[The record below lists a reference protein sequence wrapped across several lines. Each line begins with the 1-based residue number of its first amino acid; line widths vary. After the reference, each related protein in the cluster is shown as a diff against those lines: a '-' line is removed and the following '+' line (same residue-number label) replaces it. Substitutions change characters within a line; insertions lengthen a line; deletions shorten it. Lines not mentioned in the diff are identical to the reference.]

1 MPNVWIVSAF
11 SPSSFPFD
19 KILSERADCLVL
31 SLSDVEETASVY
43 SALSRPDML
52 IVDLAGVHQPPRA
65 FLQHVNRLNPDAMV
79 VAVAPPENA
88 VSVSS
93 YAQAGVDEVI
103 LRPPNEQQ
111 TTGTTQQL
119 LKRIA
124 ALDQL
129 LSLQEKLQKD
139 MSHTR
144 IVAKSRSMR
153 DILQR
158 LPLLASS
165 RSTVLITG
173 ETGTGKELVARAI
186 HYLGPRAGRPFV
198 TVDCGTMPEHLVE
211 NELFGH
217 TRGAYTD
224 AGSPY
229 RGLIQ
234 EADNGTLFLD
244 EVEALPLTIQA
255 KFLRFLQD
263 RQFKPLGQSKYSSVD
278 VRVVAATNV
287 DLARAV
293 ELKQFRED
301 LYYRLNVVPLFIPPL
316 RERKADIFTLASY
329 FMVRHTTGVGSIPQI
344 PDDILQRWFDHD
356 WPGNVRE
363 LENRVQEWL
372 TTRETSHGES
382 WVQHTGRVSEP
393 YPRFAEAKREALDRC
408 EQDYFKEI
416 LRRTLGNISAAA
428 RIAGI
433 DRKNLR
439 RLLKKHSIDAFDFRR
454 RR

>member
-1 MPNVWIVSAF
+1 
-11 SPSSFPFD
+11 
-19 KILSERADCLVL
+19 
-31 SLSDVEETASVY
+31 
-43 SALSRPDML
+43 ML

-65 FLQHVNRLNPDAMV
+65 ALQQFSRLNPNAMV
-79 VAVAPPENA
+79 VAIAPPENA

-103 LRPPNEQQ
+103 IRSANEQQ
-111 TTGTTQQL
+111 STTTTQQL
-119 LKRIA
+119 LTRIA

-129 LSLQEKLQKD
+129 LSLQLKLQKD

-144 IVAKSRSMR
+144 IVAKSRPMR

-165 RSTVLITG
+165 SSTVLITG

-186 HYLGPRAGRPFV
+186 HYLGPRSGRPFV
-198 TVDCGTMPEHLVE
+198 TVDCGIMPEHLVE

-217 TRGAYTD
+217 SRGAYTD

-278 VRVVAATNV
+278 VRVVAATNI

-293 ELKQFRED
+293 ERKQFRED
-301 LYYRLNVVPLFIPPL
+301 LYYRLNVVPLSIPPL
-316 RERKADIFTLASY
+316 RDRKADIFMLASY
-329 FMVRHTTGVGSIPQI
+329 FIDRYANGVGPASQLPE
-344 PDDILQRWFDHD
+344 DLLQRWLDHD

-372 TTRETSHGES
+372 TVRGTTHSDPGVQQTEKIPES
-382 WVQHTGRVSEP
+382 FPKFS
-393 YPRFAEAKREALDRC
+393 EAKRGALDRC
-408 EQDYFKEI
+408 EQDYFTKI
-416 LRRTLGNISAAA
+416 LHHTFGNISAAA

-439 RLLKKHSIDAFDFRR
+439 RLLKKHSIEAHMFRR
-454 RR
+454 SR

>member
-1 MPNVWIVSAF
+1 MTKVWIVSAF
-11 SPSSFPFD
+11 GPSSFPFE
-19 KILSERADCLVL
+19 KVLSERADCRVL
-31 SLSDVEETASVY
+31 SLSDVEQTTSVHP
-43 SALSRPDML
+43 SVPRPDML

-65 FLQHVNRLNPDAMV
+65 FLQHFNRLNPDAMV

-88 VSVSS
+88 GSVSS

-103 LRPPNEQQ
+103 LRPANEHQ
-111 TTGTTQQL
+111 TAGTTQKL
-119 LKRIA
+119 LKKIA

-129 LSLQEKLQKD
+129 LSLQETLQKE

-144 IVAKSRSMR
+144 IVAKSRPMR
-153 DILQR
+153 DILHR

-165 RSTVLITG
+165 LSTVLITG

-186 HYLGPRAGRPFV
+186 HYLGPRTGRPFV

-244 EVEALPLTIQA
+244 EIEALPLSIQA

-293 ELKQFRED
+293 EQKQFRED
-301 LYYRLNVVPLFIPPL
+301 LYYRLNVVPLSIPPL

-329 FMVRHTTGVGSIPQI
+329 FMDRHTTGVGPIPQI
-344 PDDILQRWFDHD
+344 PDDILQRWLEHD

-372 TTRETSHGES
+372 TTRESSHGDN
-382 WVQHTGRVSEP
+382 WIQHTERVPES
-393 YPRFAEAKREALDRC
+393 YPRFAEARREALDRC

-416 LRRTLGNISAAA
+416 LRHTLGNISAAA

-439 RLLKKHSIDAFDFRR
+439 RFLKKHLIDAFDFRR